1 MAPADFT
8 RVWNAMRQDL
18 PIEAIM
24 EQIDNASNEAFKCHN
39 TQDRN
44 VTSHPHLLG
53 AALAYHCHAA
63 VVRRIAARITSN
75 FIFSECLRDLTYRHC
90 DREVVEGVL
99 ACIGLHEKD
108 VDYNGWL
115 AYALN
120 HEQRAWFWSLTVAG
134 RFLQHFYRKDAGIKQ
149 RVSRAV
155 VGPPIAYMRKI
166 RELLDL
172 PENVE

>member
-1 MAPADFT
+1 MAPADFM
-8 RVWNAMRQDL
+8 RVWSAMRQDL
-18 PIEAIM
+18 PLEAIM
-24 EQIDNASNEAFKCHN
+24 AEINTASNEAFKCHN

-63 VVRRIAARITSN
+63 VVRRIATRTTSN
-75 FIFSECLRDLTYRHC
+75 FIFSECLRDLTRLHC

-99 ACIGLHEKD
+99 ACIGIHEKD
-108 VDYNGWL
+108 VDYTGWL

-120 HEQRAWFWSLTVAG
+120 HEQRTWFWNLPIAG
-134 RFLQHFYRKDAGIKQ
+134 RFLQHFYHTDANIKQ

-155 VGPPIAYMRKI
+155 SSAPIICVRKI

-172 PENVE
+172 PENAE